1 MTGVPHHAIRQFGF
15 TLIELMIVIVIMGIL
30 AAIALPAYQEYVR
43 KGKRA
48 EVKAT
53 LLEAA
58 QALERHYS
66 LNSTYL
72 KADGSGLAAV
82 FPTQSPQSGN
92 ANYTIAAEGTPTRSN
107 YVLRATRAG
116 SMAGDLCG
124 EYQIDQANNQ
134 TLDQTGIQ
142 NPMPLDA
149 CW

>member
-1 MTGVPHHAIRQFGF
+1 MTGARHRATRQFGF
-15 TLIELMIVIVIMGIL
+15 TLIELMIVIAIMGIL
-30 AAIALPAYQEYVR
+30 AAIALPAYQEYLR

-72 KADGSGLAAV
+72 NADDSGLAAV
-82 FPTQSPQSGN
+82 FPTQSPQSGS
-92 ANYTIAAEGTPTRSN
+92 ANYTIAAEGTPTRST

-124 EYQIDQANNQ
+124 DFQIDHANNQ
-134 TLDQTGIQ
+134 TLNQTGIQ
-142 NPMPLDA
+142 NTMSLEA